1 MGDMCICIKS
11 YVFLD
16 KMVLM
21 VVIVNCG
28 IYVFIW
34 LNYEYW
40 YIIIYCSDFDYILK
54 FIINEVV

>member
-1 MGDMCICIKS
+1 MIGNVGDMCICIKS

-28 IYVFIW
+28 LYVFI
-34 LNYEYW
+34 
-40 YIIIYCSDFDYILK
+40 
-54 FIINEVV
+54 